1 MKQESQNRKGIRAL
15 VVLGA
20 AVLLLA
26 ADQITKYYVLQ
37 GLKPAG
43 SVTVIGGLL
52 EFSYVENTGAAFG
65 ILKNQIWLVTAVAL
79 AAFAAILVLLF
90 CYRRHTFF
98 SLASSALLLAGGIG
112 NLIDRIRFGFVVDFI
127 HVLFFP
133 YIFNFADCCVT
144 VGAALFVIH
153 VLLLSYRER
162 KQASSAEVE
171 EAPKDGQE

>member
-1 MKQESQNRKGIRAL
+1 MKQGNRNRKVVRAVIAL
-15 VVLGA
+15 AA

-26 ADQITKYYVLQ
+26 VDQITKYYVLL

-65 ILKNQIWLVTAVAL
+65 ILKDHMWIVIVVTL
-79 AAFAAILVLLF
+79 AAFTVIPILLF
-90 CYRRHTFF
+90 RYRNHTFF
-98 SLASSALLLAGGIG
+98 SLAASALLLAGGIG
-112 NLIDRIRFGFVVDFI
+112 NLIDRVRLGFVVDFI

-144 VGAALFVIH
+144 VGAVLLVIH
-153 VLLLSYRER
+153 VVLLSYREN
-162 KQASSAEVE
+162 KPLSAAE
-171 EAPKDGQE
+171 ESIKDEQE